1 MEKKNEEIRE
11 KDVFLKSTLMTTLR
25 VLGWAWLVSF
35 FTLVLLVL
43 FVQIPSV
50 QHKIIQNIE
59 GALSEEW
66 QLEVEVGHFYLRF
79 FDELELRDFS
89 IKESNAGDLISIQAL
104 YLDLDFVPFQWL
116 SKRFVLQKI
125 GIFGAKIDVKKEED
139 GVSNLDPI
147 LDYFSQNS
155 ENTKPKKLQLL
166 ALNDGFLK
174 DFQYQ
179 SSNKHSGQIL
189 EISLGNAHL
198 KDLVFRPYDNMM
210 SVESIFMDNL
220 EVSIVDD
227 FPSEGYVLVDSIY
240 PYGLDVNLEDW
251 EVPFALQTASTKI
264 YNGSLSYSN
273 LTEGYREA
281 SPSIDFKNLQFSDIH
296 LEASDLFFQELDFDG
311 RLEHLS
317 FVEGDDFRI
326 QSLKSDFFSI
336 HNNGAYAYGLSIK
349 TNHSFLGDS
358 LFLRYNRYPDFR
370 NLLDKVE
377 IDFRLNNSSIG
388 LEDILYFA
396 KPLRQNEFFI
406 ANAKRKLKA
415 EGQLTGFVNDL
426 SAQGLSINL
435 SDQLIAKGSLKIE
448 RVTVPAETKLDFK
461 LNELR
466 TDLKTIKSLVPKF
479 NYPDNF
485 NKLGKFVFKGS
496 FKGLYQ
502 NFKATGYLATSLGDA
517 DLNMQMDFIEGREYA
532 NYSGKLKLLDFD
544 LGAWTDN
551 HDFGKVT
558 IESFIHNG
566 KGLTLE
572 HMDAQIETIVSSFA
586 YKEYSFQSLGFTGR
600 ILGDSL
606 SGRGE
611 ISDPNLQFGFEGS
624 ISRISTGEPFF
635 QLEYQLDKI
644 KLKPLQI
651 AEKDFWI
658 SGQGAMSIG
667 FPKEE
672 GIDGSFIMKEI
683 HFGRSKEVQKIDSL
697 FIYTRNVGADNQ
709 LLALESDFIQA
720 EIMGSF
726 KLGDLIPIFKTQFYH
741 RFNAIANQLGWV
753 PSSKKFN
760 VQRFGYRIDLRNP
773 ERIPSLFG
781 FKNFELDSLTVLGT
795 LISDDSDFS
804 FQCNVGTHKL
814 GINQLLLKDADIKI
828 QDSEGV
834 LDFTGHLGELLLGKS
849 EWKNIHWETSGEKEM
864 LQLALKIDNIGQK
877 LKSLSFKGDFT
888 ADDKGFDFSFAPSFF
903 SLGETFWKLDQSNK
917 IHFAKDFLF
926 VDNVL
931 FSSDESKKFM
941 FNSFGEFGLVTEIEG
956 LDLSILNE
964 FIEADR
970 FDFRGLITANLRTSN
985 LFNLQGLDGFFNVKD
1000 FYLNGIAIGDL
1011 QSKAIAGDLKD
1022 SIRLNATLARSSDF
1036 LRVTG
1041 NMKVP
1046 NSTEKPYFQLN
1057 LKAIAKDLPLD
1068 IAEAFIKNGISNTEG
1083 TLSGELQVSGPTQNL
1098 DIAGLMNLNKGK
1110 VTIDYLG
1117 TTYFSDASPVYFY
1130 NDLIDFS
1137 NVILKDEVGNS
1148 ASIQGG
1154 LLHNRFKKFKIGAS
1168 ISSDEFLL
1176 LNTSKVDNDLYYGR
1190 GYGKAEVGF
1199 SGDFLN
1205 TNIEV
1210 DAVTGPG
1217 TKLSIPL
1224 YGTMDAKEVNFIEF
1238 TNPEAIKE
1246 QGKVQRKIP
1255 EGLSFRMQLEVTNE
1269 AQIWMIFDERT
1280 GDIIKGV
1287 GTGDLIMNV
1296 PRDGDFEMFGE
1307 YLISQGEYLFTLL
1320 NFVNKPF
1327 VIREGGAI
1335 QWVGDPF
1342 DANINLVA
1350 EYKGLRTPVYNFI
1363 QDLVD
1368 GRPELAQVV
1377 ADSKVATEVQLLMNL
1392 KGALFE
1398 PDISFELGF
1407 PSLEAQ
1413 LRNIVQNRLRE
1424 VEADENELNRQVLGL
1439 IVFNNFFT
1447 TGFSG
1452 QDNTQFGINTLSG
1465 FLSAQISNYLSEILS
1480 QALVGVDFITGID
1493 LDIGYNR
1500 FIGDQLEGVS
1510 PLSGEEF
1517 NVRLKNTLFN
1527 DRLAINA
1534 GANLVSTNDVEFAG
1548 GYYIAGDLAVEYFL
1562 TPARRLKIK
1571 FYNRNDQTIYGPRQ
1585 RTGVGLSFRKEFDHF
1600 RELFRGGQKE
1610 QGKKP

>member
-1 MEKKNEEIRE
+1 MDLKTEEEKEKKGFFKKIL
-11 KDVFLKSTLMTTLR
+11 VLTLR
-25 VLGWAWLVSF
+25 VLGFAWLVSF
-35 FTLVLLVL
+35 LALVLAVL
-43 FVQIPSV
+43 FVQIPPV
-50 QHKIIQNIE
+50 QHKIIHHIE
-59 GALSEEW
+59 RTLSEEW
-66 QLEVEVGHFYLRF
+66 QLDVEVGHFYLRF
-79 FDELELRDFS
+79 FDELELRDFA
-89 IKESNAGDLISIQAL
+89 IKQPHAATLVSVQSL
-104 YLDLDFVPFQWL
+104 YVDLDFLPFQWL
-116 SKRFVLQKI
+116 SKRFSLQKI
-125 GIFGAKIDVKKEED
+125 GIFGASVEVKIEED
-139 GVSNLDPI
+139 GVSNWDSI
-147 LDYFSQNS
+147 LDYFGKNAQNK
-155 ENTKPKKLQLL
+155 EPKKLNLL
-166 ALNDGFLK
+166 ALEDGFFR
-174 DFQYQ
+174 DIQFQ
-179 SSNKHSGQIL
+179 SSNAYSGQLL
-189 EISLGNAHL
+189 ELSLGNGHL
-198 KDLVFRPYDNMM
+198 KNLVFRPNDNMM
-210 SVESIFMDNL
+210 SVESILLDNPR
-220 EVSIVDD
+220 VSILDD
-227 FPSEGYVLVDSIY
+227 FPAEGYVLLDSIY
-240 PYGLDVNLEDW
+240 PYGLEVALEDW
-251 EVPFALQTASTKI
+251 EVPFALQATHLKI
-264 YNGSLSYSN
+264 YNGSLAYNN
-273 LTEGYREA
+273 LMEGYRA
-281 SPSIDFKNLQFSDIH
+281 SSPSIDFKNLQFSDIH
-296 LEASDLFFQELDFDG
+296 LEASDLFFQDLDFDG
-311 RLEHLS
+311 RLDHLS
-317 FVEGDDFRI
+317 FTEGEDFRI

-358 LFLRYNRYPDFR
+358 LFLYYNRYPDFR
-370 NLLDKVE
+370 DLVDKVE

-396 KPLRQNEFFI
+396 APLRQNEFFI
-406 ANAKRKLKA
+406 ANAKRKLKV
-415 EGQLTGFVNDL
+415 EGRLTGYVNDL
-426 SAQGLSINL
+426 LAQGLYVNL
-435 SDQLIAKGSLKIE
+435 SDQLIARGSLKIE
-448 RVTVPAETKLDFK
+448 QVTSPANTRLDFK

-479 NYPDNF
+479 NYPDHF
-485 NKLGKFVFKGS
+485 NKLGQFVFKGS

-502 NFKATGYLATSLGDA
+502 NFKATGYLATSLGNA

-551 HDFGKVT
+551 LDFGKIT
-558 IESFIHNG
+558 IESYIHRG

-572 HMDAQIETIVSSFA
+572 HIDAEIETIVRSFA
-586 YKEYSFQSLGFTGR
+586 YKEYLFESLGFTGR

-624 ISRISTGEPFF
+624 ISKIATGEPFF

-644 KLKPLQI
+644 KLEPLRL

-658 SGQGAMSIG
+658 SGKGAMSIG

-672 GIDGSFIMKEI
+672 GIDGSFVMKGISLGKGE
-683 HFGRSKEVQKIDSL
+683 EVQKMDSL
-697 FIYTRNVGADNQ
+697 YIYTRNVGADNQ
-709 LLALESDFIQA
+709 LLALESDFVQA
-720 EIMGSF
+720 EIMGLF
-726 KLGDLIPIFKTQFYH
+726 KLGDLIPIFKTQFYN
-741 RFNAIANQLGWV
+741 RFQGLSDQLGWV
-753 PSSKKFN
+753 PSSKKFG

-773 ERIPSLFG
+773 ERIPSLLG
-781 FKNFELDSLTVLGT
+781 IKNFELDSLTVLGT

-804 FQCNVGTHKL
+804 FQCNVGTQKL
-814 GINQLLLKDADIKI
+814 GIHQLLFKDVLLKI
-828 QDSEGV
+828 QDNEGL
-834 LDFTGHLGELLLGKS
+834 LDFTIDLGSFQLGKS
-849 EWKNIHWETSGEKEM
+849 EWKNIHWETRGQRDI
-864 LQLALKIDNIGQK
+864 LHLALKIDNIGQK
-877 LKSLSFKGDFT
+877 LKGISFSGDFT
-888 ADDKGFDFSFAPSFF
+888 AGDKGYDFSLTPSFF
-903 SLGETFWKLDQSNK
+903 SLGETFWKLDQSNR
-917 IHFAKDFLF
+917 IVFSKDYLF
-926 VDNVL
+926 VDNVV
-931 FSSDESKKFM
+931 FSSEGSKKLV
-941 FNSFGEFGLVTEIEG
+941 FNSHGDLGLITQIAG

-970 FDFRGLITANLRTSN
+970 FDFKGLITADFRTSN
-985 LFNLQGLDGFFNVKD
+985 VFNLQELDGFFNVKD

-1011 QSKAIAGDLKD
+1011 RCQAIAGDFRD
-1022 SIRLNATLARSSDF
+1022 SIRLNASLGRSSDF
-1036 LRVTG
+1036 LKVTG
-1041 NMKVP
+1041 FMEVP
-1046 NSTEKPYFQLN
+1046 NSEQMPYFQMN
-1057 LKAIAKDLPLD
+1057 LKAMAKDLPLD
-1068 IAEAFIKNGISNTEG
+1068 IAEAFIRNGISNTAG
-1083 TLSGELQVSGPTQNL
+1083 TLSGELGVKGPVQDL
-1098 DIAGLMNLNKGK
+1098 DISGLMHLNKGK

-1117 TTYFSDASPVYFY
+1117 TTYSSDASPIYFY
-1130 NDLIDFS
+1130 NDIIDFS

-1148 ASIQGG
+1148 ASIKGG
-1154 LLHNRFKKFKIGAS
+1154 LLHDRFKKFKLGAS
-1168 ISSDEFLL
+1168 ISSNEFLL
-1176 LNTSKVDNDLYYGR
+1176 LNTTKLDNELYYGR
-1190 GYGKAEVGF
+1190 GYGKAEVVF

-1210 DAVTGPG
+1210 DAVTGTG

-1238 TNPEAIKE
+1238 TNPEALRDEEKA
-1246 QGKVQRKIP
+1246 KRTIP
-1255 EGLSFRMQLEVTNE
+1255 EGLSFRMKLEVTND

-1287 GTGDLIMNV
+1287 GTGDLILNIT
-1296 PRDGDFEMFGE
+1296 REGDFEMFGE

-1327 VIREGGAI
+1327 VIREGGSI

-1465 FLSAQISNYLSEILS
+1465 FLSAQISSYLSEILS

-1493 LDIGYNR
+1493 LDVGYNR

-1548 GYYIAGDLAVEYFL
+1548 GYYIAGDLAVEYYL

-1600 RELFRGGQKE
+1600 RELFKGGKRE
-1610 QGKKP
+1610 QGRKP